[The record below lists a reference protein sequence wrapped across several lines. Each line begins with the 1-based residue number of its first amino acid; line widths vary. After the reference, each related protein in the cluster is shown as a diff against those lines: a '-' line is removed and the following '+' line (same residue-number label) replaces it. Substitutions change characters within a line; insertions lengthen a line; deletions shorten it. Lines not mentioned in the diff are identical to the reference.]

1 MATISFDLVSPENL
15 IFNDDVGMIIV
26 PGKDGD
32 FGVLPGHS
40 KVMSSLRP
48 GRVMV
53 YGEDKNLLK
62 AFFVSGGFAEVNP
75 EKCIVLAESVYEMYS
90 IAMSAPSAAY
100 KARRPATKACSL
112 AAPRPP
118 PSSKT
123 KPRYLERLWNLT
135 HESSYLSSHSMNWER
150 APLTSKL
157 LSLTRALLLFFLK
170 TIPVVFETLMLRPF
184 SLAYCT

>member
-15 IFNDDVGMIIV
+15 IFNDEVGMIIV

-62 AFFVSGGFAEVNP
+62 SFFVSGGFTEVNP
-75 EKCIVLAESVYEMYS
+75 EKCIVLAESVNEVN
-90 IAMSAPSAAY
+90 A
-100 KARRPATKACSL
+100 
-112 AAPRPP
+112 
-118 PSSKT
+118 
-123 KPRYLERLWNLT
+123 LEKGAIEKEIQDLET
-135 HESSYLSSHSMNWER
+135 QDTD
-150 APLTSKL
+150 TSKDQ
-157 LSLTRALLLFFLK
+157 LSVAKAKL
-170 TIPVVFETLMLRPF
+170 E
-184 SLAYCT
+184 SLSASFYDKI

>member
-15 IFNDDVGMIIV
+15 IFNDEVGMIIV

-53 YGEDKNLLK
+53 FGEDKNLLK

-75 EKCIVLAESVYEMYS
+75 EKCIVLAEGVDELHSLEKSAIEKEIQDLESQDSENAKAQLS
-90 IAMSAPSAAY
+90 IV
-100 KARRPATKACSL
+100 KAK
-112 AAPRPP
+112 
-118 PSSKT
+118 
-123 KPRYLERLWNLT
+123 LE
-135 HESSYLSSHSMNWER
+135 SLSSSFYE
-150 APLTSKL
+150 K
-157 LSLTRALLLFFLK
+157 
-170 TIPVVFETLMLRPF
+170 I
-184 SLAYCT
+184 

>member
-1 MATISFDLVSPENL
+1 
-15 IFNDDVGMIIV
+15 MIIV

-75 EKCIVLAESVYEMYS
+75 EKCIVLAESVDEINKLEKATIEKEIQELEGQESDTTKEQLS
-90 IAMSAPSAAY
+90 IA
-100 KARRPATKACSL
+100 KAKID
-112 AAPRPP
+112 
-118 PSSKT
+118 
-123 KPRYLERLWNLT
+123 
-135 HESSYLSSHSMNWER
+135 
-150 APLTSKL
+150 
-157 LSLTRALLLFFLK
+157 ALGSDFYQK
-170 TIPVVFETLMLRPF
+170 I
-184 SLAYCT
+184 

>member
-15 IFNDDVGMIIV
+15 IFNDEVGMIIV

-75 EKCIVLAESVYEMYS
+75 EKCIVLAESVDEINSLEKSS
-90 IAMSAPSAAY
+90 IE
-100 KARRPATKACSL
+100 KEIQN
-112 AAPRPP
+112 
-118 PSSKT
+118 
-123 KPRYLERLWNLT
+123 LENQDTETAKEQLT
-135 HESSYLSSHSMNWER
+135 ISEAKLESLSSTFYE
-150 APLTSKL
+150 K
-157 LSLTRALLLFFLK
+157 
-170 TIPVVFETLMLRPF
+170 I
-184 SLAYCT
+184 

>member
-15 IFNDDVGMIIV
+15 IFNDEVGMIIV

-62 AFFVSGGFAEVNP
+62 SFFVSGGFAEVNP
-75 EKCIVLAESVYEMYS
+75 GKCIVLAESVDE
-90 IAMSAPSAAY
+90 INTIEKAAIEKEIQDLESQDTDISKDKLSVA
-100 KARRPATKACSL
+100 KAK
-112 AAPRPP
+112 
-118 PSSKT
+118 
-123 KPRYLERLWNLT
+123 LE
-135 HESSYLSSHSMNWER
+135 SLSSSFYD
-150 APLTSKL
+150 K
-157 LSLTRALLLFFLK
+157 
-170 TIPVVFETLMLRPF
+170 I
-184 SLAYCT
+184 

>member
-15 IFNDDVGMIIV
+15 IFNDEVGMIIV

-62 AFFVSGGFAEVNP
+62 SFFISGGFAEVNP
-75 EKCIVLAESVYEMYS
+75 EECIVLAESVDE
-90 IAMSAPSAAY
+90 INAIEKAAIEKEIQDLESQDTDTSKDKLSVA
-100 KARRPATKACSL
+100 KAK
-112 AAPRPP
+112 
-118 PSSKT
+118 
-123 KPRYLERLWNLT
+123 LE
-135 HESSYLSSHSMNWER
+135 SLSSSFYD
-150 APLTSKL
+150 K
-157 LSLTRALLLFFLK
+157 
-170 TIPVVFETLMLRPF
+170 I
-184 SLAYCT
+184 

>member
-15 IFNDDVGMIIV
+15 IFNDEVGMIIV

-75 EKCIVLAESVYEMYS
+75 EKCIVLAESVDEINSLEKSS
-90 IAMSAPSAAY
+90 IEKEIQNLENQDNETAKEQLTIS
-100 KARRPATKACSL
+100 KAKLDS
-112 AAPRPP
+112 
-118 PSSKT
+118 
-123 KPRYLERLWNLT
+123 
-135 HESSYLSSHSMNWER
+135 LSSTFYE
-150 APLTSKL
+150 K
-157 LSLTRALLLFFLK
+157 
-170 TIPVVFETLMLRPF
+170 I
-184 SLAYCT
+184 

>member
-15 IFNDDVGMIIV
+15 IFNDEAGMIIV

-75 EKCIVLAESVYEMYS
+75 EKCIVLAESVDEINS
-90 IAMSAPSAAY
+90 IEKSLVEKEIQDLEGQDNQVANEQIAIA
-100 KARRPATKACSL
+100 KAKLDALESL
-112 AAPRPP
+112 YYN
-118 PSSKT
+118 K
-123 KPRYLERLWNLT
+123 
-135 HESSYLSSHSMNWER
+135 
-150 APLTSKL
+150 
-157 LSLTRALLLFFLK
+157 
-170 TIPVVFETLMLRPF
+170 I
-184 SLAYCT
+184 

>member
-15 IFNDDVGMIIV
+15 IFNDEVGMIIV

-75 EKCIVLAESVYEMYS
+75 EKCIVLAESVDEINKLEKATIEKEIQELEGQESDTTKEHLS
-90 IAMSAPSAAY
+90 IA
-100 KARRPATKACSL
+100 KAKID
-112 AAPRPP
+112 
-118 PSSKT
+118 
-123 KPRYLERLWNLT
+123 
-135 HESSYLSSHSMNWER
+135 
-150 APLTSKL
+150 
-157 LSLTRALLLFFLK
+157 ALNSDFYQK
-170 TIPVVFETLMLRPF
+170 I
-184 SLAYCT
+184 

>member
-15 IFNDDVGMIIV
+15 IFNDEVGMIIV

-75 EKCIVLAESVYEMYS
+75 EKCIVLAESVDEINTLEKPTIEKEIQELEGQESDKAKEQMI
-90 IAMSAPSAAY
+90 IA
-100 KARRPATKACSL
+100 KAKLESL
-112 AAPRPP
+112 
-118 PSSKT
+118 
-123 KPRYLERLWNLT
+123 
-135 HESSYLSSHSMNWER
+135 
-150 APLTSKL
+150 
-157 LSLTRALLLFFLK
+157 
-170 TIPVVFETLMLRPF
+170 ETNF
-184 SLAYCT
+184 YQKI

>member
-15 IFNDDVGMIIV
+15 IFNDEVGMIIV

-53 YGEDKNLLK
+53 YGEGKNLLK

-75 EKCIVLAESVYEMYS
+75 EKCIVLAESVDE
-90 IAMSAPSAAY
+90 INELE
-100 KARRPATKACSL
+100 KATIEKEIQELVGQESDTTKEQL
-112 AAPRPP
+112 NI
-118 PSSKT
+118 SKA
-123 KPRYLERLWNLT
+123 KIDA
-135 HESSYLSSHSMNWER
+135 LSSDFYQ
-150 APLTSKL
+150 K
-157 LSLTRALLLFFLK
+157 
-170 TIPVVFETLMLRPF
+170 I
-184 SLAYCT
+184 

>member
-15 IFNDDVGMIIV
+15 IFNDEVGMIIV

-75 EKCIVLAESVYEMYS
+75 EKCIVLAESVDEINELEKATLEKEVQELEGQELDTTKEQLS
-90 IAMSAPSAAY
+90 IA
-100 KARRPATKACSL
+100 KAKIDA
-112 AAPRPP
+112 
-118 PSSKT
+118 
-123 KPRYLERLWNLT
+123 
-135 HESSYLSSHSMNWER
+135 LSSDFY
-150 APLTSKL
+150 K
-157 LSLTRALLLFFLK
+157 K
-170 TIPVVFETLMLRPF
+170 I
-184 SLAYCT
+184 